1 MGEQRGQRGEEERV
15 EEDDRAREEKQPAH
29 GERVYGPPSE
39 IPARGG
45 PEWGTATDDL
55 NATVLAWP
63 AGAGPAAHVNSERDV
78 VLVVLHGSAEL
89 ELDGVVQTVVGGD
102 VAVLPKGSERAV
114 TAGPDGVRY
123 VTVHRK
129 RPGLSIASRA
139 SRAS

>member
-15 EEDDRAREEKQPAH
+15 EEDDGARQEQQPAH
-29 GERVYGPPSE
+29 GDRVYGPE
-39 IPARGG
+39 AAIPERGG

-63 AGAGPAAHVNSERDV
+63 AGGGAAEHVNDERDV

-89 ELDGVVQTVVGGD
+89 ELDGVRRTIVAGD
-102 VAVLPKGSERAV
+102 VAVLEKGRRRRV
-114 TAGPDGVRY
+114 TAGKDGVRY

-129 RPGLSIASRA
+129 RSGLAIATLTRP
-139 SRAS
+139 R